1 MRTSV
6 GATKAIPVDDR
17 HRRLARHRMIALPNK
32 EIGNPSGDRGA
43 HFRARP
49 VADYQFSLKDQR
61 IVKL

>member
-6 GATKAIPVDDR
+6 GAAKAIRVDDR

-32 EIGNPSGDRGA
+32 EIGNPPLTGA
-43 HFRARP
+43 RISVRVLSQTYH
-49 VADYQFSLKDQR
+49 VSLKDQR

>member
-6 GATKAIPVDDR
+6 GAAKAVRVDDQ

-32 EIGNPSGDRGA
+32 EIGNPSADRGA

-49 VADYQFSLKDQR
+49 VTD
-61 IVKL
+61 

>member
-6 GATKAIPVDDR
+6 GASKAVRVDDR

-32 EIGNPSGDRGA
+32 EIGNASADRGA

-49 VADYQFSLKDQR
+49 VADYQVSMKDQR
-61 IVKL
+61 MVKL